1 MRWFSTHRTMIFVL
15 GAMFGTTAVTA
26 DDWPQ
31 WRGPQR
37 DGVWRETGIVSSF
50 ASDQLPIRWRTAVGP
65 GYSGPTV
72 AAGKVYL
79 TDRLDEP
86 EQIERVHCFDATSGK
101 QVWSFR
107 YPCEYRIGY
116 KAGPRASVTIHAGR
130 AFALGAMGHFHCFHA
145 ETGKLL
151 WKKDFD
157 KGLSIVMPI
166 WGIAGAPLIV
176 DDLVIVQIGGKDA
189 CIVALDVVSGQ
200 QRWTALPSDRASYS
214 SPVLVQQAGKKVV
227 VCWTGD
233 SVSGLNPKTGDVYWR
248 YAFAPSKMP
257 IGVATPI
264 MTGDQ
269 LFVTSFYDGS
279 LMLRLLPD
287 RLAVEKIWQRKG
299 ASELKTAALHS
310 IISTPLFLGDHL
322 YGVDSYGELRC
333 LKAANGERVWED
345 LTATPKARWSTIH
358 FVRNQDHIW
367 MFNERGELIIS
378 KLSARGFQQ
387 ISRARLIDPTE
398 EQLRRRKGVCWA
410 HPAFA
415 NRHVFAR
422 NDRELVCAS
431 LAAEP

>member
-1 MRWFSTHRTMIFVL
+1 MFCFLPRPKIVL
-15 GAMFGTTAVTA
+15 LVGLLSSAAVVQA

-37 DGVWRETGIVSSF
+37 DGVWRETGIVKSF
-50 ASDQLPIRWRTAVGP
+50 AADQLPIRWRVAVAP

-79 TDRLDEP
+79 TDRVDEP
-86 EQIERVHCFDATSGK
+86 QQVERVHCFDASTGK
-101 QVWSFR
+101 QVWSLSYR
-107 YPCEYRIGY
+107 CDYRIGY
-116 KAGPRASVTIHAGR
+116 QAGPRASVTIDSGR
-130 AFALGAMGHFHCFHA
+130 AFALGAMGHLHCFQA
-145 ETGKLL
+145 DSGKLL
-151 WKKDFD
+151 WKKDLD
-157 KGLSIVMPI
+157 QLLSIQMPI
-166 WGIAGAPLIV
+166 WGIAGAPLVV
-176 DDLVIVQIGGKDA
+176 DGLVIVQAGGKDA
-189 CIVALDVVSGQ
+189 CIAAFDVATGQ
-200 QRWTALPSDRASYS
+200 QRWTALSDRASYS
-214 SPVLVQQAGKKVV
+214 SPVLVQQAGQQVV

-233 SVSGLNPKTGDVYWR
+233 SVTGLDPKTGKVHWR
-248 YAFAPSKMP
+248 YPFAPSKMP
-257 IGVATPI
+257 IGIATPI
-264 MTGDQ
+264 TAGDQ

-279 LMLRLLPD
+279 LMLRLFPD
-287 RLAVEKIWQRKG
+287 RLAVEKIWQLKG
-299 ASELKTAALHS
+299 ASERNTVGLHS

-358 FVRNQDHIW
+358 FVRNQDRIW

-378 KLSARGFQQ
+378 KLSAEGFKP
-387 ISRARLIDPTE
+387 ISRAHLIDPTE
-398 EQLRRRKGVCWA
+398 EQLRRRNGVCWA